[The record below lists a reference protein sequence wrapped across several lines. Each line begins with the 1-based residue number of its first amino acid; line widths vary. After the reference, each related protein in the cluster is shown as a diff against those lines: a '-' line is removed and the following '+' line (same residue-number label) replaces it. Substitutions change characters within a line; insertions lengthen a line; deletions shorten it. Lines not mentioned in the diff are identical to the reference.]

1 MEQVNEG
8 PNVAR
13 LSDSELVLED
23 PAQDVRGRNVYDSS
37 GEEIGTVEDL
47 YVDEA
52 ERRVRFLEVGAGGFL
67 GLGEKHFLIPVEA
80 VGEVSDE
87 GVTVSQ
93 TREKIVGSPAY
104 DPNVVPESQ
113 AQRDI
118 YDYYGLPRLPGAT
131 FPGPTA

>member
-67 GLGEKHFLIPVEA
+67 GLGEKHFLLPVEA
-80 VGEVSDE
+80 VAEVSDE

-113 AQRDI
+113 AQRAI
-118 YDYYGLPRLPGAT
+118 YDYYGLPHLPGAT